1 MTLPAVRLATP
12 EPPMN
17 VVSSLLG
24 DLDSSTD
31 VVMHF
36 PNGVFGFPGCRDWV
50 IADAGR
56 AGLYWLQ
63 STEAEALTF
72 LIADPFVFF
81 PDYVVDLGAG
91 PLDELRATSP
101 TDVAVFAIIT
111 LPGPADPCPT
121 VNLQGPLVLN
131 LKTRR
136 GLQLVMQDSPFG
148 VRHELRLNG

>member
-1 MTLPAVRLATP
+1 MTLPAVRLVTP

-24 DLDSSTD
+24 ELGSQSD

-36 PNGVFGFPGCRDWV
+36 PHGVFGFPQCRNWV

-81 PDYVVDLGAG
+81 PEYVVDLGAG
-91 PLDELRATSP
+91 PLDELQATSP

-111 LPGPADPCPT
+111 LPGPTDRCPT

-131 LKTRR
+131 LRTRR
-136 GLQLVMQDSPFG
+136 GLQVVLQDSPFG
-148 VRHELRLNG
+148 VRHELTLGT

>member
-1 MTLPAVRLATP
+1 MTVPAVRLATP

-24 DLDSSTD
+24 QLDSQAD

-36 PNGVFGFPGCRDWV
+36 PHGVFGFPTCRDWV

-56 AGLYWLQ
+56 AGLFWLQ
-63 STEAEALTF
+63 STEEEALTF

-81 PDYVVDLGAG
+81 PDYTVDLSPG
-91 PLDELRATSP
+91 PLKDLGATSP

-111 LPGPADPCPT
+111 LPGPFDPVPT
-121 VNLQGPLVLN
+121 INLQGPLVLN
-131 LKTRR
+131 LRARR
-136 GLQLVMQDSPFG
+136 GLQLVLQDSPYG
-148 VRHELRLNG
+148 VRTEIALGA